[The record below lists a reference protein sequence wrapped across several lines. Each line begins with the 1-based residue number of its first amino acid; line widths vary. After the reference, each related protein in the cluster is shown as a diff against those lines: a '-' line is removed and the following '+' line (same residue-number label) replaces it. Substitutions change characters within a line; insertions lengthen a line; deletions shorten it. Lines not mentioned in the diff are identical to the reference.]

1 MATDVSPLVPAGRQ
15 VINGYGDGGFRIS
28 GQRFEGSVLV
38 FPDRTLA
45 IVLPSAAALTVHH
58 LHEILAATPAVELVL
73 LGTGLAIA
81 PPPPAIRAILRERR
95 IGLELMDTGAACRTY
110 NVLMAEDRRVA
121 ALLVAVN

>member
-1 MATDVSPLVPAGRQ
+1 LATDVSPLVPAGRQ

-45 IVLPSAAALTVHH
+45 IDLASAEALTQDH
-58 LHEILAATPAVELVL
+58 LQEILAAAPAVELVL
-73 LGTGLAIA
+73 FGTGLTIA
-81 PPPPAIRAILRERR
+81 MPPAALRAVLRERR
-95 IGLELMDTGAACRTY
+95 IGLEPMDTGAACRTY

-121 ALLVAVN
+121 ALLVAVG

>member
-38 FPDRTLA
+38 FPDRTLT
-45 IVLPSAAALTVHH
+45 IDLPSAEALTRDH
-58 LHEILAATPAVELVL
+58 LQEILAAVPAVELVL
-73 LGTGLAIA
+73 FGTGPTIA
-81 PPPPAIRAILRERR
+81 MPAAALRAVLRERR
-95 IGLELMDTGAACRTY
+95 IGLEPMDTGAACRTY

-121 ALLVAVN
+121 ALLVAVG